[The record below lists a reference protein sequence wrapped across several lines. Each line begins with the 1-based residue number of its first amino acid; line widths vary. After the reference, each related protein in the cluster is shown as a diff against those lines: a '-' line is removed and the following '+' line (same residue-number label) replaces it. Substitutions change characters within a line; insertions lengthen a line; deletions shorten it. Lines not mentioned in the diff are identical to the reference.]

1 MTKWY
6 STKEAPDLYEWIVAE
21 WYDSDEKEYKY
32 ETDFGTP
39 SANWDEYV
47 KRNNITFN
55 IFLCHTLTF
64 YDDKHEV
71 LLPLFGLL
79 SSLNKF

>member
-6 STKEAPDLYEWIVAE
+6 STKEAPDLYEWIVTE
-21 WYDSDEKEYKY
+21 WYDGNEKEYKY

-47 KRNNITFN
+47 KRNNITKWCYIKDIKDFA
-55 IFLCHTLTF
+55 
-64 YDDKHEV
+64 YERD
-71 LLPLFGLL
+71 
-79 SSLNKF
+79 

>member
-6 STKEAPDLYEWIVAE
+6 SAKEAPDLYEWIVAE
-21 WYDSDEKEYKY
+21 WYDGDEKEYKY

-47 KRNNITFN
+47 KRNNITKWCLLGVVIN
-55 IFLCHTLTF
+55 IIIVKSKA
-64 YDDKHEV
+64 YGV
-71 LLPLFGLL
+71 
-79 SSLNKF
+79 